1 MKRVGVDPS
10 PLSVT
15 ADERRR
21 NGAGVMFVAV
31 DGKLAG
37 LLAVADPVRA
47 NAHQALADLHREGVR
62 VIILTGAN
70 PITADAVAQQA
81 GVDEVHAQ
89 MRPGDKAD
97 FVAPPTSPGTPIGDT
112 TFRARVRQAES
123 NN

>member
-1 MKRVGVDPS
+1 MKRVGVDSS

-47 NAHQALADLHREGVR
+47 NAHQAMADLHREGIR
-62 VIILTGAN
+62 VIMLTGDN
-70 PITADAVAQQA
+70 PITADAVARQV
-81 GVDEVHAQ
+81 GVDEVHAEIGRQ
-89 MRPGDKAD
+89 
-97 FVAPPTSPGTPIGDT
+97 TSEL
-112 TFRARVRQAES
+112 QS
-123 NN
+123 LM